1 MPLKEIPG
9 DYVHLRGLYPQT
21 YWTAKCP
28 VKHCGKSNAV
38 EPSRSFK
45 PFSICVH
52 FQQLKGPGKPSP
64 FLFNTKAR
72 AAVCPE
78 CGYKN
83 SDLDTMEAHKEIYC
97 PALKKKKTA
106 AGKRPSQIK
115 SKRAKALYTLEIEKC
130 EDRTASQA
138 KYLVNLE
145 IRNGLKEIGFGGIG
159 TGVKDAAE
167 IEQEIGIILRSAH
180 KQMAGHP
187 NVKNIGEGEWPAIVN
202 KSDIPDEKINSMVV
216 RAIESGLLKEEPRK
230 EEWQPVKTVRPLPIP
245 ESRKVKKR
253 PLYHDHNLVQGDL
266 FSFFPQNQTD
276 LFDFFE
282 EDGPA
287 QNVKM
292 ETTSSEDRPQNI
304 LILSCSQHKIERP
317 ARPIELYNGQSYRIV
332 RKFLKENPDLNIEIY
347 VLSAKYGLIDAMDP
361 DGIIEPYDLKM
372 DPEIASRWKEILE
385 RTIDKDRITR
395 GNSFFYGSSLYYS
408 VLPFEIPHS
417 KGKIGEQ
424 LHQLKEWLES
434 LRKEVIA

>member
-9 DYVHLRGLYPQT
+9 DYVYLRGLSPQT

-28 VKHCGKSNAV
+28 VKHCRKVNSV
-38 EPSRSFK
+38 EPGRSFK
-45 PFSICVH
+45 PFTRCVH
-52 FQQLKGPGKPSP
+52 FQQLKEPGKPSA

-72 AAVCPE
+72 AAVCQE

-83 SDLDTMEAHKEIYC
+83 SDLDTMEAHKEVYC

-106 AGKRPSQIK
+106 PVKREK
-115 SKRAKALYTLEIEKC
+115 SKRP
-130 EDRTASQA
+130 
-138 KYLVNLE
+138 
-145 IRNGLKEIGFGGIG
+145 GKEIFKCSSPGCDFHTTIREN
-159 TGVKDAAE
+159 VSRHEKHC
-167 IEQEIGIILRSAH
+167 ILRKDKPAEKEKGKVYMAEVEFKSGGMGH
-180 KQMAGHP
+180 KEL
-187 NVKNIGEGEWPAIVN
+187 VAIN
-202 KSDIPDEKINSMVV
+202 PIEEKITVPG
-216 RAIESGLLKEEPRK
+216 ADKG
-230 EEWQPVKTVRPLPIP
+230 WQPVKTVRPLQIP

-253 PLYHDHNLVQGDL
+253 PPYHDPNLVQGDL
-266 FSFFPQNQTD
+266 FSFFPQNQAD

-287 QNVKM
+287 QSVKV
-292 ETTSSEDRPQNI
+292 ETLSSEDRPQNI

-317 ARPIELYNGQSYRIV
+317 ARPIEFYNGQSYRIV

-361 DGIIEPYDLKM
+361 DEILEPYDLKM

-395 GNSFFYGSSLYYS
+395 ANSFFYGSSLYYS

-417 KGKIGEQ
+417 QGKIGEQ